1 MNQLRSARPQ
11 LSIVLPC
18 FNPRPGWHLVVE
30 KCYCDLKLL
39 LPDTVIELI
48 VVNDGSVKPLS
59 AASKRTLS
67 RRCPGFRLLQHVQ
80 NRGKGH
86 TVRKGIREAKA
97 PFVIYTDIDC
107 PYTAADMAAMYQSL
121 IRDEADIIT
130 GIRED
135 VYNQQLSL
143 VRSLVSNTCNFLNR
157 KLLHLPFRDVQSGL
171 KGMNQTGREL
181 LLQTTI
187 NRFLFDTEFIWLAGT
202 YPNVRVTAKQVVLRE
217 GLHFPPMPPVT
228 YLKEAGNFSRILIKD
243 TMLSIRR
250 INARFTRTIP
260 HTA

>member
-1 MNQLRSARPQ
+1 MNQLRSARPL

-30 KCYCDLKLL
+30 QCYCDLKLL
-39 LPDTVIELI
+39 LPDTIIELI

-59 AASKRTLS
+59 AASRRILS
-67 RRCPGFRLLQHVQ
+67 RRCPGFQLLQHEQ
-80 NRGKGH
+80 NRGKGY
-86 TVRKGIREAKA
+86 TVRKGVLEARA

-107 PYTAADMAAMYQSL
+107 PYTAADLAVMYQSL
-121 IRDEADIIT
+121 VKDEADIIT

-135 VYNQQLSL
+135 IYNQQLSWI
-143 VRSLVSNTCNFLNR
+143 RSLVSNACNFLNR
-157 KLLHLPFRDVQSGL
+157 KVLHLPFRDVQSGL
-171 KGMNQTGREL
+171 KGMNQTGRAL

-202 YPNVRVTAKQVVLRE
+202 YTDVRVAAKPVVLRE

-228 YLKEAGNFSRILIKD
+228 YLKEAGNFSRILFKD
-243 TMLSIRR
+243 IVLSIRR
-250 INARFTRTIP
+250 MDAKSARTIP